1 MYRLTGPG
9 VKPPAY
15 TAARRPPVDN
25 LDGRA
30 RKRRRAT
37 SDPNCHP
44 HAWSRRVQV
53 PEPAPP
59 PTLVH
64 DPEFW
69 FEDGSVVLVSLN
81 TGFRVYKRLLVEHS
95 PFFRDLF
102 QMPQP
107 ANAPTVEGTPCVVV
121 SDPPEQVR
129 HLLRVLFPTNGHL
142 AFSKREEP
150 YSMDA
155 VAAIVRLSH
164 KYQID
169 HLLAQGLALLM
180 EQYTDDFEAWKT
192 PGRALPIAARDV
204 DAITAINIAHLTN
217 TPSLLP
223 LAFLAVSRAGT
234 NMLRGCVRDGRGIE
248 RLAFPDIERVLNGRV
263 AWCESSS
270 KAIAR
275 VFAPDNAS
283 AGCPERRRCMRIL
296 ATKASDLDDVLER
309 MYRSDVVY
317 TWTDE
322 FDEEDEDTGHKLC
335 DSCRDMIDARELE
348 ERKWL
353 WDELP
358 AMFNLTVEGWSV
370 R

>member
-37 SDPNCHP
+37 SDPNCHA
-44 HAWSRRVQV
+44 HDWSRRVQV

-107 ANAPTVEGTPCVVV
+107 ENAPTVEGTPCVVV

-142 AFSKREEP
+142 TYVNLRYNFADCDIS
-150 YSMDA
+150 DA
-155 VAAIVRLSH
+155 GFPS
-164 KYQID
+164 
-169 HLLAQGLALLM
+169 
-180 EQYTDDFEAWKT
+180 
-192 PGRALPIAARDV
+192 ARNRTRWTQSPRSS
-204 DAITAINIAHLTN
+204 ASPTSTRSTA
-217 TPSLLP
+217 S
-223 LAFLAVSRAGT
+223 
-234 NMLRGCVRDGRGIE
+234 
-248 RLAFPDIERVLNGRV
+248 
-263 AWCESSS
+263 
-270 KAIAR
+270 
-275 VFAPDNAS
+275 
-283 AGCPERRRCMRIL
+283 
-296 ATKASDLDDVLER
+296 
-309 MYRSDVVY
+309 
-317 TWTDE
+317 
-322 FDEEDEDTGHKLC
+322 
-335 DSCRDMIDARELE
+335 
-348 ERKWL
+348 
-353 WDELP
+353 
-358 AMFNLTVEGWSV
+358 
-370 R
+370 